1 MATGAGSRNSTIS
14 SAVRRAALNNPK
26 RFNFKFD
33 GVKTATAP
41 WQFGWKNQYRT
52 VVKPEVQRPLA
63 LPPYNA
69 PTPAP
74 APAPTPILVPTP
86 VPTPVQVS
94 TALVPIGNRAVVTTS
109 PISSTPRFTKPI
121 ITEAHI
127 SSGETVI
134 TPPST
139 FKAIGPREASVTPYR
154 QIQYRSTN
162 TGNKQ
167 SFKFDINSIPKQNTL
182 LGLEELGKNTQ
193 FKEWANSHPQEAR
206 KLIAGLRQKFT
217 NAKYKNASSAE
228 KDAYFNK
235 RVNEMKSRFG

>member
-1 MATGAGSRNSTIS
+1 MATGAGAKNSTIS

-33 GVKTATAP
+33 EVKTATAP

-52 VVKPEVQRPLA
+52 VAEPGTQRPLLA
-63 LPPYNA
+63 LPPYIA

-74 APAPTPILVPTP
+74 APAPIPTPVP
-86 VPTPVQVS
+86 VPTPVQAP
-94 TALVPIGNRAVVTTS
+94 TALVPIGNRAVVTMS
-109 PISSTPRFTKPI
+109 PISSTPRFTKSI
-121 ITEAHI
+121 ITEAHMP
-127 SSGETVI
+127 SGETVI

-139 FKAIGPREASVTPYR
+139 FKAIGPRETSVAPYR

-167 SFKFDINSIPKQNTL
+167 SFKFDVNSISKQNTL
-182 LGLEELGKNTQ
+182 LGLEELGKNAQ